1 MHLVLTL
8 KAIQDYTSI
17 EVDTKNIYI
26 KQHKNYSVDKS
37 IFKRHLAAAQDLKT
51 YDLPLEFFGNI
62 HVLDA
67 GCGNTG
73 YFQVAMK
80 NLGALKVTCLDIG
93 SEWIPELLSVLS
105 EHSLDSNFAECI
117 PGSTTQLPFPD
128 NTFDLTCSNGVLMH
142 LETVESA
149 EIALK
154 ELIRVTRP
162 GGYVYS
168 HIGIDKPGIVDRYI
182 VPSLRQAYQ
191 DDLDFKQFIDGLDP
205 KEVVDDLLN
214 IYQSASV
221 HDPRVSQ
228 VAPSLE
234 KLITLDTTT
243 FWQNMLQVPIQQGPL
258 LSQEWGINT
267 MNRYGLTSIKRP
279 PGTYWLRN
287 DFRAY
292 LAPLHYFLESH
303 IASLFYGNGHVKLIG
318 YKPH

>member
-1 MHLVLTL
+1 M
-8 KAIQDYTSI
+8 
-17 EVDTKNIYI
+17 
-26 KQHKNYSVDKS
+26 
-37 IFKRHLAAAQDLKT
+37 AAAQDLNT
-51 YDLPLEFFGNI
+51 YDLPQEFFENI

-80 NLGALKVTCLDIG
+80 NLGVSKVTCLDIG
-93 SEWIPELLSVLS
+93 SDWIPELIQVLGEQSLSS
-105 EHSLDSNFAECI
+105 DFIECV

-149 EIALK
+149 EIAIK

-168 HIGIDKPGIVDRYI
+168 HIGIDKPGVVDKYI
-182 VPSLRQAYQ
+182 VPSLRKAYQ
-191 DDLDFKQFIDGLDP
+191 EDLDFRHFIDGLDP
-205 KEVVDDLLN
+205 KEVVDDLMY
-214 IYQSASV
+214 IYKSASA
-221 HDPRVSQ
+221 HDPRTLQ
-228 VAPSLE
+228 VLPWLE

-258 LSQEWGINT
+258 LSEEWGFSI
-267 MNRYGLTSIKRP
+267 MKKHGLTSIRRP

-292 LAPLHYFLESH
+292 LAPLHYFLENS

-318 YKPH
+318 HKAS